1 MVDDWR
7 EPVPTS
13 AKHAVVVVAGDVGR
27 SPRMQYH
34 ALSLAE
40 HGYAVT
46 LVGYA
51 GELCCEAVVAEG
63 RIREVRVGAVE
74 LPAWLPGLVAR
85 ALKLALLVA
94 RLGLAVRAARRGRR
108 AAVVLCQ
115 TPPAIPSLAVC
126 WFWARVD
133 GARVVGD
140 WHNLG
145 FSVVEDGA
153 RRARRGALRVSDR
166 LAVAAYRALERR
178 SAALLDGHVCVTRAL
193 AAWLKAHFAVDAA
206 PAHDRPPAFFR
217 KVAAGDRAAAL
228 RRVGAA
234 GVFSKATAREAAFW
248 GAAEDLGDA
257 VCDAG
262 GAPRPARPA
271 VVVSSTSWS
280 PDEDFTVLV
289 DALAAYDASAGTP
302 RLVVVVTG
310 KGPLKAR
317 FLEAVEDRRFAKVVA
332 KTAWLP
338 AADYAALLGA
348 ADLGVCL
355 HSSTSG
361 LDLPMKVV
369 DMFGAGLPVAA
380 LAFPCVGELVVDGAN
395 GALFADAASLAAAL
409 ADLLADVDANPRLA
423 ARRAGVDVAERWGAM
438 WARAVLPVV
447 GAP

>member
-1 MVDDWR
+1 MSKFGRD
-7 EPVPTS
+7 VP
-13 AKHAVVVVAGDVGR
+13 
-27 SPRMQYH
+27 
-34 ALSLAE
+34 
-40 HGYAVT
+40 
-46 LVGYA
+46 
-51 GELCCEAVVAEG
+51 
-63 RIREVRVGAVE
+63 
-74 LPAWLPGLVAR
+74 
-85 ALKLALLVA
+85 
-94 RLGLAVRAARRGRR
+94 
-108 AAVVLCQ
+108 
-115 TPPAIPSLAVC
+115 
-126 WFWARVD
+126 
-133 GARVVGD
+133 
-140 WHNLG
+140 N
-145 FSVVEDGA
+145 
-153 RRARRGALRVSDR
+153 
-166 LAVAAYRALERR
+166 RR
-178 SAALLDGHVCVTRAL
+178 SISTQ
-193 AAWLKAHFAVDAA
+193 
-206 PAHDRPPAFFR
+206 
-217 KVAAGDRAAAL
+217 VAAGDRAAAL

-262 GAPRPARPA
+262 GAPRPGRPA
-271 VVVSSTSWS
+271 VAVSSTSWS

-310 KGPLKAR
+310 KGPLKAQ
-317 FLEAVEDRRFAKVVA
+317 FLAAVEDRRFAKVVA